1 MIAPALSIF
10 FNDTFRSTGWR
21 EGAKKLLNFQKNN
34 FLKMTFWNVLITSF
48 A

>member
-21 EGAKKLLNFQKNN
+21 EGAKK
-34 FLKMTFWNVLITSF
+34 TFEFSKK
-48 A
+48 